1 MNSLVTMNRTWVACW
16 ADALN
21 LQPSIECTWVWS
33 FLISINGLQ
42 FVAGFSEFVLGGMLG
57 WCSRSATIYW
67 MHMGWKVFFYLHQQS
82 AVCRKEFS
90 ATSCTASDAIVG
102 FTDAPSLLRLW
113 FWCICNHD
121 GTCTKTWAICWHFS
135 GIKDLMLT
143 TFFTIS

>member
-21 LQPSIECTWVWS
+21 QQPSIECTWVRS

-42 FVAGFSEFVLGGMLG
+42 FVAGFSKFVLGGMLG

-67 MHMGWKVFFYLHQQS
+67 MHMGWKLFFISINGECSLSQ
-82 AVCRKEFS
+82 KFS

-102 FTDAPSLLRLW
+102 FTDAPSFTWILILVYLQSW
-113 FWCICNHD
+113 W
-121 GTCTKTWAICWHFS
+121 TCTKTWAICWHFS
-135 GIKDLMLT
+135 GI
-143 TFFTIS
+143 